1 VPSRIPD
8 VHSLKVPNFPE
19 IRCPVV
25 PETQSGGV
33 KAEYEEASG
42 RSIFVPGARFFT
54 ELRDLSGKDIR
65 FKILFTPRHAP
76 VCLLLQRSA
85 NLSTNHRAGGLLR

>member
-1 VPSRIPD
+1 VKL
-8 VHSLKVPNFPE
+8 SLKHSPA
-19 IRCPVV
+19 
-25 PETQSGGV
+25 GV

-54 ELRDLSGKDIR
+54 ELRGLSGKDIR

>member
-1 VPSRIPD
+1 
-8 VHSLKVPNFPE
+8 
-19 IRCPVV
+19 
-25 PETQSGGV
+25 
-33 KAEYEEASG
+33 
-42 RSIFVPGARFFT
+42 VPGARFFT